1 MPVAYT
7 DFIIQKDVNRAK
19 QFLPLLQ
26 RAGRMDALV
35 EFVSSGSRFKL
46 YIPKETCV
54 ITLLLTGIDCP
65 RLGRPA
71 LGATPATPNEEYA
84 EDAYLLSKSLALQRE
99 VKVEVEAVDKGG
111 NFLGQITTEDGVS
124 LSLSLVEAGY
134 AAVYKSSSTNPAL
147 YAQLTAAEL
156 KCKEKRLS
164 RWKNYVEEVVV
175 PKEELEKNEPQERV
189 VQHKKIVVTE
199 VTDDLHFYG
208 QLIDNGPK
216 LEQLTVQL
224 RAELEARP
232 PVPGAYNPK
241 VGDLCVARF
250 SIDDEWYRAR
260 VLSLGANG
268 AVSVLYID
276 YGNREKTQSVKLA
289 ALPAG
294 FETLAPQAHEY
305 ALALVQLSSDEDDV
319 EAALDRFK
327 ELVSSDPEAEFA
339 INSEY
344 KNGTVDFV
352 TLYDAKKADVGKTLI
367 SEGFVSVDR
376 AHKERRLQKLFTE
389 YLKVLAQAK
398 ASHRNMWKYGDK
410 EQDDAAE
417 FGLARPKA

>member
-1 MPVAYT
+1 
-7 DFIIQKDVNRAK
+7 
-19 QFLPLLQ
+19 
-26 RAGRMDALV
+26 MDALV

-71 LGATPATPNEEYA
+71 MGAAPTTPNEEYA

-111 NFLGQITTEDGVS
+111 NFLGQLTTDDGVS
-124 LSLSLVEAGY
+124 ISLSLVEAGF
-134 AAVYKSSSTNPAL
+134 AAVYKSSSTNPGL

-156 KCKEKRLS
+156 KCKEKKLN

-175 PKEELEKNEPQERV
+175 PKEEEAEKNEPQERV

-199 VTDDLHFYG
+199 VDGDLHFYG
-208 QLIDNGPK
+208 QLIENGPK

-232 PVPGAYNPK
+232 PVAGAYTPK

-250 SIDDEWYRAR
+250 SMDDEWYRAR
-260 VLSLGANG
+260 VLSVGANG
-268 AVSVLYID
+268 AVSVLYVD
-276 YGNREKTQSVKLA
+276 YGNREKTQAVKLA
-289 ALPAG
+289 HLPAG

-305 ALALVQLSSDEDDV
+305 ALALVQVSSDEDDV
-319 EAALDRFK
+319 EVAVERFK

-352 TLYDAKKADVGKTLI
+352 TLYDAKKSDVGKSLI
-367 SEGFVSVDR
+367 SEGYVSVDR
-376 AHKERRLQKLFTE
+376 THKERRLQKLFTE

-417 FGLARPKA
+417 FGLTRPKV